1 MAGKMT
7 PEAEKRL
14 TKDVRTILRVAKR
27 KTGAT
32 GEQICEALGIKAD
45 FMAYR
50 YRRAIK
56 LAVAEHGLSRDGHG
70 KGSVWRA

>member
-7 PEAEKRL
+7 AQAEKQL
-14 TKDVRTILRVAKR
+14 KKDVSTILRLAKR

-32 GEQICEALGIKAD
+32 GEQICKALGLEDA
-45 FMAYR
+45 FMSYR

-56 LAVAEHGLSRDGHG
+56 AASEQGLSRDGHG
-70 KGSVWRA
+70 KGSTWHA